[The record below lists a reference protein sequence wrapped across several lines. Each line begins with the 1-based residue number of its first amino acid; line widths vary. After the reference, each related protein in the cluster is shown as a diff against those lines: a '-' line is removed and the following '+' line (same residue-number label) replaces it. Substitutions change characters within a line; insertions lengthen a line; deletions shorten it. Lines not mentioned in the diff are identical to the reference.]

1 MVTKK
6 RKLILIMGTVFCL
19 AGCVSTPRQEP
30 FGEETFSEAEAAS
43 AYETVS
49 ESMAQ
54 AEFENM
60 GGYTVS
66 VSGALVKLFKPPVNI
81 RHGESLDTKRTA
93 APNCRT
99 TPCPH

>member
-66 VSGALVKLFKPPVNI
+66 VSGAFVKVSCVISSAISSFTDMLRKNKKT
-81 RHGESLDTKRTA
+81 SLKYS
-93 APNCRT
+93 
-99 TPCPH
+99 